1 MKHTISVLV
10 QNEAGVLSRIV
21 GLFSG
26 RGFNIE
32 SLTVAPTQDIDYSR
46 VTIVTI
52 GEDGVI
58 EQITKQLN
66 RLINTI
72 KVMDITGEGN
82 IERELVLVKV
92 AAKDED
98 RSEILRI
105 AEIFDAKIV
114 DATAKTYTLEAMG
127 DDMKIKSFIELLRAV
142 GIRELVR
149 SGKVAI
155 SREMQFSNVANAVPR
170 NIAG

>member
-1 MKHTISVLV
+1 MKHTLSVLV

-26 RGFNIE
+26 RGYNIE
-32 SLTVAPTQDIDYSR
+32 SLTVAPTQDAEYSR

-52 GEDGVI
+52 GDDKVI
-58 EQITKQLN
+58 EQISKQLN
-66 RLINTI
+66 KLINTI
-72 KVMDITGEGN
+72 KIMDITGEGS

-92 AAKDED
+92 AAKEEN

-114 DATAKTYTLEAMG
+114 DATPKTYTLEAMG
-127 DDMKIKSFIELLRAV
+127 DDIKIRSMIELLRAV

-155 SREMQFSNVANAVPR
+155 SREMQFNNMTSVSR
-170 NIAG
+170 